1 VPLAEAAEVVADCRR
16 MVTAEDQ
23 MSRAL
28 AEATSLSDL
37 VARVR
42 GSAVL

>member
-1 VPLAEAAEVVADCRR
+1 
-16 MVTAEDQ
+16 MT
-23 MSRAL
+23 RAL
-28 AEATSLSDL
+28 AEATTLSDL